1 MLIICPDPFISQSSP
16 DHSPQP
22 RVDFSWNLGTRHL
35 FSYLCALDLDKV
47 LTLLRDISYQDCVMK
62 GLKLDCSQHVTHQQF
77 ITLRQGSRPIW
88 DFFFCFFC
96 ARLSTLN
103 WVYLTCNQIAQESCL
118 LFLTAIS
125 HRGLR
130 NCFFFWGCIY
140 FFHVL
145 SGLLV
150 FFSLWN
156 FIFLFYLDFYP
167 F

>member
-1 MLIICPDPFISQSSP
+1 MCANIYKFKARLGISNFFSP
-16 DHSPQP
+16 LS
-22 RVDFSWNLGTRHL
+22 
-35 FSYLCALDLDKV
+35 ALDSDKV

-130 NCFFFWGCIY
+130 NCFFFEVAFTFSM
-140 FFHVL
+140 FF
-145 SGLLV
+145 
-150 FFSLWN
+150 
-156 FIFLFYLDFYP
+156 LDFYFP
-167 F
+167 FIFGLLFPFSIWTFILFKFL